1 MVTVLVQ
8 NTYMIYNIM
17 QNRNVWI
24 EWLWSQVSISF
35 SEPCLNSQG
44 LNPGR
49 RRLWQVLH
57 HLWTAASTSNLSSLL
72 IQPSTDRN
80 ISLCSWREERLVSH
94 ILHYIYT
101 IHYSLLFTTTHH
113 YSPLFTTIHYSP
125 LYTIHH
131 YSPLYTTHHY
141 TLFTTTH
148 HYSPLFTTSQ
158 HHSPLYTIHH
168 YTLFTTTHHYT
179 LFTTIHPYSPLE

>member
-1 MVTVLVQ
+1 MVAVLVQ
-8 NTYMIYNIM
+8 NTCMIYNIM

-49 RRLWQVLH
+49 RRLWQVVH

-80 ISLCSWREERLVSH
+80 ISLCSWREERL
-94 ILHYIYT
+94 
-101 IHYSLLFTTTHH
+101 YSLFTTQCQLVSIAPDRMWP
-113 YSPLFTTIHYSP
+113 SPSSHRHRTAWTSHFNLGQHCCMLARKMGQRPSTLQPCP
-125 LYTIHH
+125 LAGDP
-131 YSPLYTTHHY
+131 SASL
-141 TLFTTTH
+141 LND
-148 HYSPLFTTSQ
+148 
-158 HHSPLYTIHH
+158 
-168 YTLFTTTHHYT
+168 
-179 LFTTIHPYSPLE
+179 